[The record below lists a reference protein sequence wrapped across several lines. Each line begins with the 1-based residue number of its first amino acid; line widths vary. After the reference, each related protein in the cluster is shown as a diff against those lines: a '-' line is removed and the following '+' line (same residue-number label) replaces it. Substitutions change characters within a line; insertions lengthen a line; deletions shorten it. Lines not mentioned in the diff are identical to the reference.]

1 MDPEIHFSYEHFKAA
16 PLRSSVTFTWPRI
29 SRRCVRVISACES
42 FDKPFVVHI
51 SLMDFTV
58 YLSRRYCAMT
68 NLDPNQSTGL
78 FLYCVDAQLG
88 QRSSRLSNEIH
99 V

>member
-1 MDPEIHFSYEHFKAA
+1 MYINYYMDPEIHFPYEHLKAT
-16 PLRSSVTFTWPRI
+16 PWRFSVTFTRPRI

-51 SLMDFTV
+51 SLMDFAV

-78 FLYCVDAQLG
+78 FPLLRRRAAWTKI
-88 QRSSRLSNEIH
+88 E
-99 V
+99 